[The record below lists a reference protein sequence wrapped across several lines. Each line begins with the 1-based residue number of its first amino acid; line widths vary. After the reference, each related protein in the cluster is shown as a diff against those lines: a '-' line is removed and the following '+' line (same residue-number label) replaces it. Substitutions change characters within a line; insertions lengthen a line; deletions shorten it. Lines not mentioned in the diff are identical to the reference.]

1 MNLLSQKPFKYQF
14 SYAMDHDLQWWA
26 PLKRI
31 EDLFI
36 LPPVVMPQITAVKS
50 VDIEGRAE
58 K

>member
-1 MNLLSQKPFKYQF
+1 MLWTY
-14 SYAMDHDLQWWA
+14 DLQWWA